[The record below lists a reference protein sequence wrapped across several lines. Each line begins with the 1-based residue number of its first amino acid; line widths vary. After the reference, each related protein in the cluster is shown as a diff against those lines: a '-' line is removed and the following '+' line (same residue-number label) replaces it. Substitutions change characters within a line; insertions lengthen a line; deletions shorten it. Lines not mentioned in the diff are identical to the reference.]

1 MSLNA
6 MMRDASVKFEDVKF
20 RDEIIILRDIAY
32 HKNFVLFIRYVGSI
46 FPVIIC
52 QIFAEI
58 K

>member
-32 HKNFVLFIRYVGSI
+32 HKNFVHFIRYIEGY
-46 FPVIIC
+46 FPLLLAKFV
-52 QIFAEI
+52 A
-58 K
+58 